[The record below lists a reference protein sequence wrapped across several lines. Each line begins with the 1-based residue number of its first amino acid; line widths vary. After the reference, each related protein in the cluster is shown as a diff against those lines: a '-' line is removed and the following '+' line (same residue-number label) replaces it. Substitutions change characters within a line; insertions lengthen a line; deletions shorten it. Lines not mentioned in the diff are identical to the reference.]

1 MGLLYIEIEVENR
14 RRKTKFHVFIQQT
27 FTESSL
33 CSRPRYATVNK
44 MLVPAL
50 PSGAEVGPPSRVGAR
65 QQLRQYRAGEVRE
78 GFLEEVVLQ
87 PSPQEKQELAG
98 EKL

>member
-1 MGLLYIEIEVENR
+1 MEIDNG
-14 RRKTKFHVFIQQT
+14 RRKTKFHVFIQQS

-33 CSRPRYATVNK
+33 CSRPRHATVNK

-50 PSGAEVGPPSRVGAR
+50 PSEAEVGPPSRVGAG
-65 QQLRQYRAGEVRE
+65 QQLIQHRAGEVRE